1 MFLYASEKINMA
13 KKNVIKFLNGLPQYD
28 CSNPDEL
35 APTII
40 GITKNERPV
49 NIVIRPSD
57 NGEVI
62 IHYSAEKDALDYPD
76 DEIGVELWIDNGI
89 DVPQLLTLG
98 AILKKTGINRIP
110 V

>member
-1 MFLYASEKINMA
+1 LGS
-13 KKNVIKFLNGLPQYD
+13 
-28 CSNPDEL
+28 
-35 APTII
+35 T
-40 GITKNERPV
+40 
-49 NIVIRPSD
+49 
-57 NGEVI
+57 I